1 MQSDQQGLR
10 QFQPRVFNYSLDWRF
25 LLPLSNPDKV
35 FVLFEENSDFC
46 QTLEHVGIPVSN
58 QLSFL
63 DIQQKE
69 KNQVNSLV
77 LPFGVPV
84 QWVSGE
90 QADQV
95 EFFRSMRKLIN
106 EQGNLLVGFNNSRG
120 YGSKTQT
127 KYYSSTLQ
135 RIASQLQK
143 AGFRVVNVF
152 GVIPDLK
159 IPEYIFEL
167 NDRPMDFALQH
178 RFKRKPILLNLLQ
191 LLSHTAG
198 LARISDFLPC
208 YFVSA
213 MV

>member
-77 LPFGVPV
+77 LPFGIPV
-84 QWVSGE
+84 HWVSGE
-90 QADQV
+90 GTDQV
-95 EFFRSMRKLIN
+95 EFFRSMRKLIS
-106 EQGNLLVGFNNSRG
+106 EHGNLLVGFNNSRG
-120 YGSKTQT
+120 YHSRTQT
-127 KYYSSTLQ
+127 QYYSSTLQ
-135 RIASQLQK
+135 RMTSQLQK
-143 AGFRVVNVF
+143 AGFKAVKVF
-152 GVIPDLK
+152 GVIPDLN
-159 IPEYIFEL
+159 IPEYIFDL
-167 NDRPMDFALQH
+167 TSGPLHFALQH
-178 RFKRKPILLNLLQ
+178 RFKRKPLILNLLQ
-191 LLSHTAG
+191 LLSSTAG
-198 LARISDFLPC
+198 IMRISDFLPG
-208 YFVSA
+208 YFISA